1 MLTIKHSREVYVL
14 FLTDTSRDDI
24 IRRRLILIELWRVKS
39 ASIEIV
45 KNTKRYVDYPVLIE
59 KLDDL
64 KGENNF
70 NKVTAV

>member
-24 IRRRLILIELWRVKS
+24 IRRLLILIELWRVKS